1 MSFEALT
8 DGVQTGQW
16 VGRKGEWRDR
26 GRAGQGVM
34 LTPVCVCARARVCAR
49 TQAPVMC
56 CDIHA
61 QALVMHYDVH
71 THTASCDA
79 L

>member
-1 MSFEALT
+1 MSFEALS

-26 GRAGQGVM
+26 GGAGQGVM
-34 LTPVCVCARARVCAR
+34 LTPVCVCVCVCVCCVCVRAY
-49 TQAPVMC
+49 TG
-56 CDIHA
+56 
-61 QALVMHYDVH
+61 
-71 THTASCDA
+71 SCDA